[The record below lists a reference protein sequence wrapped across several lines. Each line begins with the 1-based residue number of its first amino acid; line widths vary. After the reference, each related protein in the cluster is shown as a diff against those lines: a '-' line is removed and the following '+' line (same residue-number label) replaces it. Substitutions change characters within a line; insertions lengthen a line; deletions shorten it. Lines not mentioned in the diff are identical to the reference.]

1 MKEGTAI
8 NKSLLNLG
16 IVINQLAHKSSV
28 VSYRDSKLTRILQRS
43 LGGNAKTVILCN
55 ITPAACHLEESSNTL
70 RFGCRA
76 KKVVN
81 TACVNEV
88 ISDAALLK
96 RQAKEIEQLK
106 KRLAESGCEA
116 NPYSTVCRISHFSRN
131 PDIAFEI
138 SQMRAALLRSEHEK
152 ELMQI
157 KLDEEKAKKEKA
169 ERQVQVATQLMFSQE
184 QELMFLQDRA
194 KRRDTWCPGEATQSS
209 ILRLKEQKDSFMS
222 AAKEPGFSTPP
233 SAKRHAKMGPSSSR
247 CTTEPVET
255 EASDMKR
262 MSTEDVRQ
270 LVRDLIDEKTEV
282 QRKLDAALEG
292 TKQKTVHIESLE
304 ADLKAAYRA
313 KRSLIPVTEMKDEGT
328 ERECD
333 VLRVKLAAMRLRNRE
348 LLMETE
354 ISMMFLK
361 KLILQQKQK
370 KETALGESAAVPIVK
385 TDSMGNAGGLCPRKH
400 LPVDPSH
407 EEQSSRTEVMGQE
420 MQTELVS
427 AQNQIE
433 KLERARE
440 ILESSV
446 VQLEIQNSS
455 KKSKPLSQD
464 TSKCQNAGFLDEC
477 DGLRVELRESEK
489 GQEALKRHFE
499 QEISALKSHYGG
511 KTTETDRLKKELE
524 KLTVVHSETL
534 VQLESIKEQLNNTRR
549 ARDQQENAIHVRVTE
564 VQEEAEF
571 RVHEISVHKELL
583 AAENR
588 ELRKCLDEK
597 EDEYLQ
603 MKVEFESTKKEK
615 EDIEVSGKEQKAQL
629 RKHQQV
635 NHLRARS
642 RAYPCRTLIQQIE
655 KELEITQLSLSHFE
669 DKFTR
674 KCQEEQRLTQ
684 EVSALERELQ
694 NMKNEMESLQQS
706 ANLQSAENEDQ
717 RVQEMHVTPS
727 SVIQLHTE
735 FCSDF
740 AEKV

>member
-1 MKEGTAI
+1 MTEIVGLGAEGLRMKEGTAI

-55 ITPAACHLEESSNTL
+55 ITPATCHLEESSNTL

-88 ISDAALLK
+88 LSDAAVLK

-106 KRLAESGCEA
+106 KRLAESGCET
-116 NPYSTVCRISHFSRN
+116 NPYSTVCKISCCFRN

-184 QELMFLQDRA
+184 QELMFLQGRE
-194 KRRDTWCPGEATQSS
+194 KRRDTWCPGEGSQNS
-209 ILRLKEQKDSFMS
+209 ILRLKEQIDPFVS
-222 AAKEPGFSTPP
+222 AAKEPGSLTPPP
-233 SAKRHAKMGPSSSR
+233 SAKRHAKMGPSSSQYP
-247 CTTEPVET
+247 TEPVET
-255 EASDMKR
+255 EASDVKR

-270 LVRDLIDEKTEV
+270 LVRDLIDEKSEV
-282 QRKLDAALEG
+282 QRKLDAALED
-292 TKQKTVHIESLE
+292 TRQKTVHIESLE
-304 ADLKAAYRA
+304 TDLKAAYRA
-313 KRSLIPVTEMKDEGT
+313 KRSLIPVTEINDEGM

-348 LLMETE
+348 LLMEIE
-354 ISMMFLK
+354 ISMVFLK

-370 KETALGESAAVPIVK
+370 RETALGGSSAVQTVERHLI
-385 TDSMGNAGGLCPRKH
+385 GNTGGQSPKKH
-400 LPVDPSH
+400 LPLSPSA
-407 EEQSSRTEVMGQE
+407 EEQSTKTEALGQE

-433 KLERARE
+433 NLERSRE

-446 VQLEIQNSS
+446 VQLEIQKSS
-455 KKSKPLSQD
+455 KMSKSLSQD
-464 TSKCQNAGFLDEC
+464 APECQNVEVLDEC
-477 DGLRVELRESEK
+477 DGLRVQLRESER

-499 QEISALKSHYGG
+499 QEISALKSQYGG
-511 KTTETDRLKKELE
+511 KTAETDSIKKQFE

-534 VQLESIKEQLNNTRR
+534 VQLESIKEQLSNTRR
-549 ARDQQENAIHVRVTE
+549 ARDQQENAIRVRVTE

-571 RVHEISVHKELL
+571 RVHEILVQKELL

-588 ELRKCLDEK
+588 ELRKCLDQK
-597 EDEYLQ
+597 EDAYLQ
-603 MKVEFESTKKEK
+603 MEVEFERLKKEK
-615 EDIEVSGKEQKAQL
+615 EDIEASKKEQEAQSK
-629 RKHQQV
+629 KHQQV
-635 NHLRARS
+635 NHLRASSFDCLRS
-642 RAYPCRTLIQQIE
+642 
-655 KELEITQLSLSHFE
+655 
-669 DKFTR
+669 
-674 KCQEEQRLTQ
+674 
-684 EVSALERELQ
+684 
-694 NMKNEMESLQQS
+694 
-706 ANLQSAENEDQ
+706 
-717 RVQEMHVTPS
+717 
-727 SVIQLHTE
+727 LHTY
-735 FCSDF
+735 SGNRG
-740 AEKV
+740 KVEEGSINRVVFRERAQQKAAKRGETH